1 MRTAQALPGGPRTTL
16 AQFARAGE
24 IITVLSASGFSWLAE
39 ALGMGTCGSA
49 RCRVVSALRPGTRCP
64 HGAAAGLPLPERLR
78 QTVERLGPTFVKA
91 GQMLALRPDY
101 VPLEY
106 AEALRGL
113 HTQAAPFAAEDAVR
127 IVEAELGAPLGSL
140 YTEFCEQPFAAASL
154 AQVHQARLPDG
165 RRVAVKV
172 QRPGITGHVHRDLAL
187 LATLAG
193 RLERHGPGLM
203 AFRPSE
209 AVAELAD
216 YTRRELDFRREAR
229 TAERLRDLLADDARI
244 VIPAVVRER
253 SSARVLTTEFLAGLA
268 PAPAAELRRAGL
280 DPAAGLRAAATAMLR
295 QVFEFGLFHADPH
308 PGNVLFL
315 PGNRI
320 GFIDFGMHGR
330 LGAGER
336 RRIALIFLALIEG
349 DYEAIGGQL
358 LRLSEFAPGAD
369 PAGFRSAVA
378 ESIEDWFGDRSADVP
393 VARLLLHQLAL
404 GARHGVVFPRGLM
417 LLGRALVNL
426 EATARIIEPRFDLAE
441 LARPLLPE
449 LRQALLPSPHALH
462 EHWQHHRFEYL
473 DLAME
478 LPLLLPEAV
487 ARLRHRPAGPA
498 HPPPQPDRR
507 RWLPLGAFA
516 AGAAVATLARRRGL
530 STCSRRTAPARGT
543 WSGLRSRSW

>member
-1 MRTAQALPGGPRTTL
+1 MRTAHALAGGPRTAI
-16 AQFARAGE
+16 AQLARAGE
-24 IITVLSASGFSWLAE
+24 ILTILSASGFGWLVQ
-39 ALGMGTCGSA
+39 ALGLGTCGSP
-49 RCRVVSALRPGTRCP
+49 RCRVVNALRPGRQCP
-64 HGAAAGLPLPERLR
+64 HRPAADLPLPQRLR
-78 QTVERLGPTFVKA
+78 ETAERLGPTFVKA

-127 IVEAELGAPLGSL
+127 IVEAELGAPLAAL
-140 YTEFCEQPFAAASL
+140 YAEFGEEPFAAASL
-154 AQVHQARLPDG
+154 SQVHRARLPDG

-172 QRPGITGHVHRDLAL
+172 QRPGITGHVERDLAL
-187 LATLAG
+187 LATLAS
-193 RLERHGPGLM
+193 RLERHQPGLM
-203 AFRPSE
+203 AFRPAE

-229 TAERLRDLLADDARI
+229 TSERLRQLLADDDRI
-244 VIPAVVRER
+244 VIPAVIRER
-253 SSARVLTTEFLAGLA
+253 SSARVLTTELLDGLS
-268 PAPAAELRRAGL
+268 PAPAAELRQAGL
-280 DPAAGLRAAATAMLR
+280 DPAAGLRAGATAMLR

-315 PGNRI
+315 PGDRV
-320 GFIDFGMHGR
+320 GFVDFGMHGR
-330 LGAGER
+330 LDAGER
-336 RRIALIFLALIEG
+336 RRIALIFWALIEG

-358 LRLSEFAPGAD
+358 LRLSEFLPHAD

-378 ESIEDWFGDRSADVP
+378 ESVEDWFASQSADLP

-404 GARHGVVFPRGLM
+404 GARHGIVFPRGLM

-449 LRQALLPSPHALH
+449 LRQILLPSPHALH
-462 EHWQHHRFEYL
+462 EHWQQHRFDYL
-473 DLAME
+473 NLVME
-478 LPLLLPEAV
+478 LPQLLPEAA

-498 HPPPQPDRR
+498 QPEPRHAR
-507 RWLPLGAFA
+507 GRWLPLGAFA
-516 AGAAVATLARRRGL
+516 AGAAVATLAGQRRRRRGL
-530 STCSRRTAPARGT
+530 STCWR
-543 WSGLRSRSW
+543 